1 MIRAKERGVA
11 LILTMILVAVLSV
24 MTVSLMFLSQ
34 SETWSTM
41 NYRLMSQSRDAAE
54 AGLNVTAN
62 ILMGNPQPSGFTY
75 TPPALA
81 SATDPLVVYDT
92 TVSPVT
98 AGGAAVGLVA
108 TGSDAP
114 AGLAYPVSTVQDD
127 FDAASYSYLTAG
139 NTQVNYT
146 SYAELLSMRE
156 ITAYGSTTPTTIQ
169 TWRITSEGSVA
180 GVQNATVEVS
190 AVLDRPI
197 APVFSYAAYGEGPN
211 CGTLNWNGTNS
222 TTGSY
227 DSSTASGGSVTTQD
241 WGGNVGTNGNLTEG
255 GGATLYGSLSTP
267 RSGVGNCSA
276 GNITAQDING
286 GATVTGG
293 LVELPQAI
301 DYPDPAAP
309 TPTPPTTSNNLT
321 NNASC
326 LALVGCVPVIAGAEY
341 RLTPTCNSG
350 TPTCPGGTTYG
361 NISVGANKVL
371 HLTAGTYSI
380 NSISLG
386 GNAQVVIDSGPVI
399 FNLAGQ
405 GIGANQYVADF
416 GGGSIMNNTLD
427 PQNFQI
433 LYAGTSDIRLTGGSQ
448 NSGLVYAP
456 NADIVFSGGGAW
468 YGAVI
473 GETVT
478 NTGGADLYYD
488 RRLART
494 LYTISPYMLQAFTW
508 KKF

>member
-1 MIRAKERGVA
+1 
-11 LILTMILVAVLSV
+11 
-24 MTVSLMFLSQ
+24 
-34 SETWSTM
+34 
-41 NYRLMSQSRDAAE
+41 
-54 AGLNVTAN
+54 
-62 ILMGNPQPSGFTY
+62 
-75 TPPALA
+75 
-81 SATDPLVVYDT
+81 
-92 TVSPVT
+92 
-98 AGGAAVGLVA
+98 
-108 TGSDAP
+108 
-114 AGLAYPVSTVQDD
+114 
-127 FDAASYSYLTAG
+127 LTAG

-156 ITAYGSTTPTTIQ
+156 ITAYGATTPTTIQ
-169 TWRITSEGSVA
+169 TWRITSEGSIA

-197 APVFSYAAYGEGPN
+197 APVFSYGAFGESPN
-211 CGTLNWNGTNS
+211 CGSLNWNGSSS

-227 DSSTASGGSVTTQD
+227 DSSTVSGGSVTTQQ

-255 GGATLYGSLSTP
+255 GGATIYGTLSTP

-309 TPTPPTTSNNLT
+309 TPTPPTSNQNLT

-326 LALVGCVPVIAGAEY
+326 LALSGCAPVVAGSAY

-350 TPTCPGGTTYG
+350 APTCAAGTTYG
-361 NISVGANKVL
+361 NLSIGANKTV
-371 HLTAGTYSI
+371 HLCAGTYTM
-380 NSISLG
+380 NSFSLG
-386 GNAQVVIDSGPVI
+386 GNASVVVHPTADASVGCATSGPVI
-399 FNLAGQ
+399 MNFAGQ
-405 GIGANQYVADF
+405 GVGTNQYVADF
-416 GGGSIMNNTLD
+416 GGGSIMNSTLD
-427 PQNFQI
+427 PTNFQI
-433 LYAGTSDIRLTGGSQ
+433 LYAGVANIRLTGGSQ

-456 NADIVFSGGGAW
+456 NGDIVFSGGGAW
-468 YGAVI
+468 YGSVI

-494 LYTISPYMLQAFTW
+494 LYTIGPYMLQAFTW